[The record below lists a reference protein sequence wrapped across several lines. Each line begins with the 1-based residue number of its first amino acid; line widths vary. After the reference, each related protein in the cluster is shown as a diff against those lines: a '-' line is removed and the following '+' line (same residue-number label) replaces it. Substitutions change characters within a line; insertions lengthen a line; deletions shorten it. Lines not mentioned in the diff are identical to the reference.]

1 MSMSSRTNLDK
12 INKRSGNGMELT
24 DVRFGEGTDIDD
36 NGKFYRFKRAKF
48 KVNGMEHSL
57 KISMV
62 DFENGKSRAIIEKEA
77 AKIAAVYSS
86 K

>member
-1 MSMSSRTNLDK
+1 MD
-12 INKRSGNGMELT
+12 MEIT
-24 DVRFGEGTDIDD
+24 DIKFGEGTDIDD
-36 NGKFYRFKRAKF
+36 DGRIFRFKRARF
-48 KVNGMEHSL
+48 KVNGMEHSI

-62 DFENGKSRAIIEKEA
+62 DFENNKARQIIEKEA

>member
-1 MSMSSRTNLDK
+1 
-12 INKRSGNGMELT
+12 MEIT
-24 DVRFGEGTDIDD
+24 DIKFGEGTDIDD
-36 NGKFYRFKRAKF
+36 DGRIFRFKRARF
-48 KVNGMEHSL
+48 KVNGLEHSI

-62 DFENGKSRAIIEKEA
+62 DFENNKARAIIEKEA

>member
-1 MSMSSRTNLDK
+1 
-12 INKRSGNGMELT
+12 MELT
-24 DVRFGEGTDIDD
+24 DIKFGEGTDIDD
-36 NGKFYRFKRAKF
+36 DGRIYRFKRARF
-48 KVNGMEHSL
+48 KVNGMEHTI

-62 DFENGKSRAIIEKEA
+62 DFENNKARSIIEKEA